1 MGPLG
6 GNRYSGTK
14 PVLTTMKFLSS
25 SFRRHD
31 YSNDYSSLFS
41 RLLTVPSNVTNEPF
55 QGRKDRCL
63 SSRKNSFYDN
73 SSLFKL
79 AFDGSIKVC
88 TIMMDRY
95 GPYRFDTSILRIHTP
110 ARLRALLHSSFLAEY
125 RVTKTLFDNGDLRAR
140 ESRTNE
146 RQVW

>member
-1 MGPLG
+1 MGVVIIDIL
-6 GNRYSGTK
+6 
-14 PVLTTMKFLSS
+14 LTTMKFLSF

-31 YSNDYSSLFS
+31 YFSLFS
-41 RLLTVPSNVTNEPF
+41 PPLNCCLERNERAISRERGERIDVYHRGKIPF
-55 QGRKDRCL
+55 TI
-63 SSRKNSFYDN
+63 SFP
-73 SSLFKL
+73 FKL